1 MPGCECQEPYC
12 SWYNV
17 LVRNDGELGAM
28 VEKVKVVG
36 RYLSESECAMT
47 TEVMS

>member
-12 SWYNV
+12 SWHNV

-28 VEKVKVVG
+28 VEKVKAVG